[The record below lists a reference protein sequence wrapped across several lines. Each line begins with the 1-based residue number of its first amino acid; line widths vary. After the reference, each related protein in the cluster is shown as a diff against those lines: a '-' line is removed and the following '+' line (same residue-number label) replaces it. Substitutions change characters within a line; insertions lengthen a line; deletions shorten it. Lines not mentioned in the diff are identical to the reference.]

1 MAVFLG
7 LAAAL
12 SYGAAD
18 FVGGF
23 STKKANVFIVVFVS
37 QMAGT
42 LLLLALF
49 PALNDA
55 AATSKALLWG
65 GAAGL
70 GGGVGVVLLYRGLA
84 GGRMSVVAPITAVE
98 AAAVPVLVGLATGER
113 PSGLALAGV
122 AVALVS
128 VVLVSS
134 SPHAEYARPAGIPAG
149 VLEAVGAGIAFGLF
163 FVFLAHAGRDTGAW
177 PLIGTKI
184 VSVVFVAVM
193 IAVTRPSWRVSR
205 ATLRTIILA
214 GVLDLSANVLYLAGS
229 RRGLLSIVAV
239 LTSLYPATTVVL
251 ARIVLKE
258 RFSSTQLTG
267 LVCAL
272 VGIVF
277 MASG

>member
-23 STKKANVFIVVFVS
+23 SSKKVNVFVVVLIS
-37 QMAGT
+37 QLAGT
-42 LLLLALF
+42 VLLLALF
-49 PALNDA
+49 PAINDS
-55 AATSKALLWG
+55 AATARALLWG
-65 GAAGL
+65 GAAGF

-84 GGRMSVVAPITAVE
+84 IGRMSVVAPVTAVE
-98 AAAVPVLVGLATGER
+98 AAAVPVLVGLASGER
-113 PSGLALAGV
+113 PGVLALAGV

-134 SPHAEYARPAGIPAG
+134 SPHPDEEPASGLQAG
-149 VLEAVGAGIAFGLF
+149 LPEAIGAGAAFGLF
-163 FVFLAHAGRDTGAW
+163 FVFLAHAGHNTGAW
-177 PLIGTKI
+177 PLIGTKLA
-184 VSVVFVAVM
+184 SVGFVTVM
-193 IAVTRPSWRVSR
+193 IAITRPARSMSR
-205 ATLRTIILA
+205 ASLRTIVLA

-239 LTSLYPATTVVL
+239 LTSLYPASTVIL

-258 RFSSTQLTG
+258 RFSKVQVTG
-267 LVCAL
+267 LLCA
-272 VGIVF
+272 VAGIVL